1 MEFKKY
7 IKLTSLILVILSI
20 ILFVFSLLIWS
31 SNQYAGF
38 LYLIIAVVEF
48 LGAIFV
54 FPRIAGLEDM
64 KEAGNR
70 AVQQNWIVLS
80 IGIAGMALFLAPF
93 FRADS
98 MTVPYI
104 AFIIC
109 VVSVLLSAFNI
120 YTAIKKVKARMV
132 V

>member
-7 IKLTSLILVILSI
+7 IKITSLILVILSI
-20 ILFVFSLLIWS
+20 VLFVLGLFIWS

-38 LYLIIAVVEF
+38 LYVLIAVVEF
-48 LGAIFV
+48 LGAVFV
-54 FPRIAGLEDM
+54 FPRIAGVEDM
-64 KEAGNR
+64 QEAGNR

-93 FRADS
+93 FRIDS
-98 MTVPYI
+98 MAVPYI
-104 AFIIC
+104 AFLIC
-109 VVSVLLSAFNI
+109 VVSVILSAINI